1 MYGNRIRYNK
11 IDSIHFYVSMLI
23 FKYLIME
30 LPMELQRYILDFVRP
45 YVTRSDWK
53 TCRITESNG
62 IKQLARL
69 FVRPEQVLENGSWKI
84 EKMNPVFY
92 ERLKYGIVTK
102 KEERNALFPRKH
114 LKITIWCI
122 A

>member
-1 MYGNRIRYNK
+1 
-11 IDSIHFYVSMLI
+11 
-23 FKYLIME
+23 
-30 LPMELQRYILDFVRP
+30 MELQRYILDFVRP

-53 TCRITESNG
+53 TCRIAESDG

-69 FVRPEQVLENGSWKI
+69 FVQPEQILENGSWKI

-92 ERLKYGIVTK
+92 ERLLYGIVMK
-102 KEERNALFPRKH
+102 KDERNALFPRKH